1 MAGFD
6 GHLDGAQHSGMVR
19 VEERLQLCVLAVQS
33 AGVLGQVVGADGEEV
48 ALLRQLVRDEDG
60 GRRLDHG
67 AHFHLLVE
75 LFALCTQLGAAL
87 VQHGLGVLQLPQ
99 AGDHG
104 EHDAHVAVSG
114 SPQQSPELGLEKV
127 LPGQADADGTVAQGR
142 VVLVVQLHVIHGLV
156 RADVAGA
163 DDHLA
168 GRKALQHLLIGLE
181 LVVLR
186 REVLA
191 VEVDELGAEQTH
203 AAGVVLLHSTHV
215 AHAADVGKHVDGLAV
230 KGGVGLALQLL

>member
-1 MAGFD
+1 
-6 GHLDGAQHSGMVR
+6 MVG
-19 VEERLQLCVLAVQS
+19 VEERLQLCVLTIQRT
-33 AGVLGQVVGADGEEV
+33 GVLGQIVSADGEEV

-75 LFALCTQLGAAL
+75 LLALCTQLGAAL

-104 EHDAHVAVSG
+104 EHDAHVAVG
-114 SPQQSPELGLEKV
+114 RSPQQRTQLGLEEV
-127 LPGQADADGTVAQGR
+127 LPGQADADGAVAQCG

-156 RADVAGA
+156 CADVAGA

-191 VEVDELGAEQTH
+191 VEVDELGAEEAD
-203 AAGVVLLHSTHV
+203 AAGVVLLHRPHI
-215 AHAADVGKHVDGLAV
+215 AHAADVGKDVDGPAV